1 MNRSLAIVSLLT
13 LMTAAHAQVAT
24 VDLVRFRAGD
34 EGAPMLAG
42 ELSLPARPSPEAQVP
57 AVIICHPNPL
67 MKGSRYDPVVLAIRE
82 QCLALGLATL
92 TFDFRGVGASEG
104 EARADATCV
113 ADVLGALEFLRAQ
126 PAIAAAR
133 VGLAGYSFGAQMAI
147 AACSADP
154 AVRACVAVAYPTG
167 HDLPVVFEDYAALQG
182 LRRPLLFVTGADD
195 QYASIAKTLALVEPY
210 GLNARVIPIEGA
222 DHFFAD
228 PERRIAMATYVA
240 QFLAVR
246 LTPEV

>member
-1 MNRSLAIVSLLT
+1 
-13 LMTAAHAQVAT
+13 
-24 VDLVRFRAGD
+24 
-34 EGAPMLAG
+34 
-42 ELSLPARPSPEAQVP
+42 
-57 AVIICHPNPL
+57 
-67 MKGSRYDPVVLAIRE
+67 
-82 QCLALGLATL
+82 
-92 TFDFRGVGASEG
+92 
-104 EARADATCV
+104 
-113 ADVLGALEFLRAQ
+113 
-126 PAIAAAR
+126 
-133 VGLAGYSFGAQMAI
+133 MAI

-210 GLNARVIPIEGA
+210 GLNARVIPIEGT